1 MISPH
6 VLDRNKYGEQGSD
19 VLLYLAILSEKH

>member
-6 VLDRNKYGEQGSD
+6 VLDRKKYGEQGSD
-19 VLLYLAILSEKH
+19 VLYLAILSEKR